1 MNSIYWN
8 LRGFA
13 NTHTRLAFKKL
24 CKFHKP
30 DFFFIAEP
38 WMNLDA
44 LPPRF
49 FLNLNYKI
57 FSFNN
62 RDDNLPN
69 LWGLCSVHLN
79 HTVIISS
86 DQHISY
92 IWNEGNDSYGATKV
106 YASTFYIARRRLW
119 QFITQEQRGH
129 NIPWYFMGDFNTIL
143 GAHEYRGHHIPARI
157 PMDDFRNWSDQ
168 NYLIHMPTV
177 GVQFTWSNR
186 RTDKRLDH
194 TICNKD
200 WLDNWNITTC
210 STLTKTSSDHFP
222 IMLEWSNQV
231 HSFPTSFRFMKMWSM
246 HDDCINII
254 KETWNNTLIGCHMTV
269 LTRKL
274 QILKDKLKMCNKVT
288 FGNVHQNLKEASL
301 ALN

>member
-86 DQHISY
+86 DQHI
-92 IWNEGNDSYGATKV
+92 
-106 YASTFYIARRRLW
+106 
-119 QFITQEQRGH
+119 
-129 NIPWYFMGDFNTIL
+129 
-143 GAHEYRGHHIPARI
+143 
-157 PMDDFRNWSDQ
+157 
-168 NYLIHMPTV
+168 YLIS
-177 GVQFTWSNR
+177 G
-186 RTDKRLDH
+186 
-194 TICNKD
+194 
-200 WLDNWNITTC
+200 
-210 STLTKTSSDHFP
+210 TKEM
-222 IMLEWSNQV
+222 IVMVLL
-231 HSFPTSFRFMKMWSM
+231 RFMLLPFTLPGEGFGSLLLK
-246 HDDCINII
+246 N
-254 KETWNNTLIGCHMTV
+254 KEGTIFPG
-269 LTRKL
+269 
-274 QILKDKLKMCNKVT
+274 ILWGISIL
-288 FGNVHQNLKEASL
+288 F
-301 ALN
+301 